1 MVTSITSTAQPQAA
15 QAPVKKTQAEEVA
28 VAAPEAQEAGSDSVN
43 TDGVETQSALSS
55 ATARV
60 GDQLGAQAGAARVA
74 RASTSGGAES
84 ADYIAEADTNSDKKV
99 SDQERIAYEKKLEQ
113 QAQDKSGAV
122 QKAYGLVEDSEP
134 SVSATA

>member
-1 MVTSITSTAQPQAA
+1 MVTSITGTAQAQAA

-28 VAAPEAQEAGSDSVN
+28 VAAPAAQETGSGSVN
-43 TDGVETQSALSS
+43 TDSVETQSALSS

-60 GDQLGAQAGAARVA
+60 GDELGAQANAARVA
-74 RASTSGGAES
+74 RASTSSGTES
-84 ADYIAEADTNSDKKV
+84 ADYIAEADTNSDKKI

-122 QKAYGLVEDSEP
+122 QKAYGLVDDSAP
-134 SVSATA
+134 GVSATV

>member
-60 GDQLGAQAGAARVA
+60 GDELGAQANAARVA

-113 QAQDKSGAV
+113 QARDKTGALQRV
-122 QKAYGLVEDSEP
+122 YGLGETGE
-134 SVSATA
+134 SAVGASA